1 MTSSSTFRKRSG
13 NGPVFQSDDDLN
25 QMRQVLAVAR
35 LYHIHHV
42 RQSDIAKQ
50 LGISQAGVSR
60 LLKLA
65 EDGEI
70 VRTIVLSPEG
80 MFPDLEDGL
89 SRKYGLAK
97 VAVVETG
104 NNEDDIPRALGT
116 YAANM
121 LSGDFK
127 GEIVGFTSWSVT
139 LREMARLMPIEVNS
153 PVTHV
158 VEMLGDL
165 GSPTL
170 QHEAT
175 LATSQ
180 LSYALTADPVFLRTP
195 GVARSSSIRAMSLT
209 DVYVRRAM
217 EMFDRIDVAMIGV
230 GPADF
235 HGPLEEHDNF
245 FKSEQLA
252 EIRSQGAA
260 GQILQR
266 FIDSE
271 GRPIKTP
278 LDDLVVGVSLDQIR
292 KAGHRM
298 LIAGGSSKHEPIAA
312 ALAGK
317 WIDTL
322 VTDVGV
328 AKYLLNRTS

>member
-13 NGPVFQSDDDLN
+13 NGPVFQSDDDLK
-25 QMRQVLAVAR
+25 QTRQVLAVAR

-165 GSPTL
+165 GSPAL

-195 GVARSSSIRAMSLT
+195 GVARSSSIREMSLT

-252 EIRSQGAA
+252 EVRSQGAV

-298 LIAGGSSKHEPIAA
+298 LIAGGSSKYEPIAA

>member
-13 NGPVFQSDDDLN
+13 SGPVFQSDDDLN

-65 EDGEI
+65 EDVEI

-180 LSYALTADPVFLRTP
+180 VSYALTADPVFLRTP

-252 EIRSQGAA
+252 EIRSQGAV

-298 LIAGGSSKHEPIAA
+298 LIAGGSSKYEPIAA

-322 VTDVGV
+322 VTDVSV

>member
-1 MTSSSTFRKRSG
+1 
-13 NGPVFQSDDDLN
+13 
-25 QMRQVLAVAR
+25 MRQVLAVAR
-35 LYHIHHV
+35 LYHIHNV
-42 RQSDIAKQ
+42 RQSEIATR

-65 EDGEI
+65 EDGGI

-80 MFPDLEDGL
+80 MFPELEDGL
-89 SRKYGLAK
+89 LRKYGLAR

-121 LSGDFK
+121 LSGALK
-127 GEIVGFTSWSVT
+127 GKILGFTSWSVT
-139 LREMARLMPIEVNS
+139 LRELARLIAVEVDS

-180 LSYALTADPVFLRTP
+180 FSYALTADPVFLRTP
-195 GVARSSSIRAMSLT
+195 GVARSPNIREMSLT

-217 EMFDRIDVAMIGV
+217 EMFDKIDVAMIGV

-245 FKSEQLA
+245 FNTEQLA
-252 EIRSQGAA
+252 EVRSQGAV

-292 KAGHRM
+292 KAGERI
-298 LIAGGSSKHEPIAA
+298 LIAGGSSKYKPIAA

-328 AKYLLNRTS
+328 ARHLLNRTG

>member
-13 NGPVFQSDDDLN
+13 NGPVFQADDDLN
-25 QMRQVLAVAR
+25 QMRQVLSAAR

-42 RQSDIAKQ
+42 RQSDIARQ

-195 GVARSSSIRAMSLT
+195 GVARSPDIREMSLS

-252 EIRSQGAA
+252 EVRSQGAV

-266 FIDSE
+266 FIDAD

-292 KAGHRM
+292 KAGQRM
-298 LIAGGSSKHEPIAA
+298 LIAGGPSKHEPIAA

-317 WIDTL
+317 WIDVL
-322 VTDVGV
+322 VTDVSV
-328 AKYLLNRTS
+328 AKYLLNQTG

>member
-42 RQSDIAKQ
+42 RQSDIATQ

-252 EIRSQGAA
+252 EIRTQGAV

-298 LIAGGSSKHEPIAA
+298 LIAGGSSKHESIAA

>member
-1 MTSSSTFRKRSG
+1 MTTPTAFRKRSG
-13 NGPVFQSDDDLN
+13 NGPIFQHDEDLK
-25 QMRQVLAVAR
+25 QTRQVLAVAR

-42 RQSDIAKQ
+42 RQSEIATR

-60 LLKLA
+60 LLKQA
-65 EDGEI
+65 EDGGI

-80 MFPDLEDGL
+80 MFPELEDGL
-89 SRKYGLAK
+89 LRKYGLAR

-121 LSGDFK
+121 LSGALK
-127 GEIVGFTSWSVT
+127 GKILGFTSWSVT
-139 LREMARLMPIEVNS
+139 LRELARLIAVEVDS

-180 LSYALTADPVFLRTP
+180 FSYALTADPVFLRTP
-195 GVARSSSIRAMSLT
+195 GVARSPNIREMSLT

-217 EMFDRIDVAMIGV
+217 EMFDKIDVAMIGV

-245 FKSEQLA
+245 FNTEQLA
-252 EIRSQGAA
+252 EVRSQGAV

-292 KAGHRM
+292 KAGERI
-298 LIAGGSSKHEPIAA
+298 LIAGGSSKYKPIAA

-328 AKYLLNRTS
+328 ARHLLNRTS

>member
-1 MTSSSTFRKRSG
+1 MTTPTAFQKRSG
-13 NGPVFQSDDDLN
+13 NGPIFQHDEDLK
-25 QMRQVLAVAR
+25 QTRQVLAVAR

-42 RQSDIAKQ
+42 RQSEIATR

-60 LLKLA
+60 LLKQA
-65 EDGEI
+65 EDGGI

-80 MFPDLEDGL
+80 MFPELEDGL
-89 SRKYGLAK
+89 LRKYGLAR

-121 LSGDFK
+121 LSGALK
-127 GEIVGFTSWSVT
+127 GKILGFTSWSVT
-139 LREMARLMPIEVNS
+139 LRELARLIAVEVDS

-195 GVARSSSIRAMSLT
+195 GVARSPNIREMSLT

-217 EMFDRIDVAMIGV
+217 EMFDKIDVAMIGV

-235 HGPLEEHDNF
+235 HGPLEEHYNF
-245 FKSEQLA
+245 FNTEQLA
-252 EIRSQGAA
+252 EVRSQGAV

-278 LDDLVVGVSLDQIR
+278 LDDLVVGASLDQIR
-292 KAGHRM
+292 KAGERV
-298 LIAGGSSKHEPIAA
+298 LIAGGPSKYEPIAA

-328 AKYLLNRTS
+328 ARHLLNQTG

>member
-42 RQSDIAKQ
+42 RQSAIARQ

-252 EIRSQGAA
+252 EVRSQGAV

-266 FIDSE
+266 FIDAD

-292 KAGHRM
+292 KAGQRM
-298 LIAGGSSKHEPIAA
+298 LIAGGPSKHEPIAA

-317 WIDTL
+317 WIDVL
-322 VTDVGV
+322 VTDVSV
-328 AKYLLNRTS
+328 AKYLLNQTG

>member
-1 MTSSSTFRKRSG
+1 MTIPPAFVKRPG
-13 NGPVFQSDDDLN
+13 NGPVFQADEDLK

-35 LYHIHHV
+35 LYHVHHV
-42 RQSDIAKQ
+42 RQSDIATQ

-65 EDGEI
+65 EDGGI

-89 SRKYGLAK
+89 ARKYGLAR

-121 LSGDFK
+121 LSGDLK
-127 GEIVGFTSWSVT
+127 GKILGFTSWSVT
-139 LREMARLMPIEVNS
+139 LREMARLMPVEVDS
-153 PVTHV
+153 PFTHV

-180 LSYALTADPVFLRTP
+180 LSYAFTADPVFLRTP
-195 GVARSSSIRAMSLT
+195 GVARSPDIREMSLS

-235 HGPLEEHDNF
+235 HGPLEEHDNSSTANSLPRF
-245 FKSEQLA
+245 AVREPWGRYCNVSSTPKADQSRR
-252 EIRSQGAA
+252 RS
-260 GQILQR
+260 
-266 FIDSE
+266 
-271 GRPIKTP
+271 
-278 LDDLVVGVSLDQIR
+278 DDLVVGVSLDQIR
-292 KAGHRM
+292 KAGQRM

-328 AKYLLNRTS
+328 ASYLLNRTG